1 MRVTNK
7 MMADRVLFNAQS
19 ALRRFIEM
27 QTQMSSGRRIN
38 KPSDDP
44 LGIQRDLDYRSEL
57 SRNSQFLKNVDRAQD
72 WAGNYDSL
80 LSETGILL
88 SSTRELA
95 IFMANEVADDD
106 GTSRKAAAVEI
117 QQMFDQ
123 IVQLA
128 NSKIEDK
135 YIFSGFRTDNQA
147 FIASANGVRYDGDSG
162 QIKFQIDPSTDMMV
176 NLIGS
181 DVFLEQLSILGEN
194 ADLNV
199 AVTAGT
205 LLSNLHN
212 GDGVNLTPGTITIT
226 DQNLGITV
234 NVNLSTATTVQ
245 DVLLMLNIAFSGGGI
260 TNLVAKIGHE
270 QNNILLDA
278 TENGLISD
286 VTSLE
291 VINGGN
297 GVDLSV
303 GKIRLTDNSTI
314 DIQIDF
320 SGCETIGDIITA
332 FNTQVAGAGIA
343 NVNMGINAAG
353 TGFEIVDSNGVSL
366 GLSIAEIDVFNTVA
380 SSLGIDGQINPIL
393 VGDDLNPTVSFL
405 VEDVGG
411 TTAAELGIAGEFFAD
426 FPGSDLDPLLLP
438 TSLIADLNN
447 GIGYELGEIRLSQG
461 ERTHIMNLGS
471 PTLITV
477 QDMLDAFNTCG
488 LDITASINPDGR
500 GIQIENN
507 DPTRSFTIE
516 DIGDGRTSK
525 LMDIFGSSDVLG
537 SYLVLISA
545 LQRDDQEGVGLLLG
559 NFEEAI
565 SRMLDHRSSVG
576 ARAIRLEAT
585 QSRLLDRELSFT
597 KRLSEIEDADIT
609 KLITQLSTFE
619 NNYQAALLASAKII
633 QPSLLDFMR

>member
-1 MRVTNK
+1 MRVTTK
-7 MMADRVLFNAQS
+7 MMADRVLYNAQS
-19 ALRRFIEM
+19 ALKKFIEM

-57 SRNSQFLKNVDRAQD
+57 SRNAQFLKNVGRAQD
-72 WAGNYDSL
+72 WAGNYDNL

-95 IFMANEVADDD
+95 IAMANEVADDD
-106 GTSRKAAAVEI
+106 GTSRGAAAVEI

-128 NSKIEDK
+128 NTRIEDK
-135 YIFSGFRTDNQA
+135 YIFSGFRTDNRA

-162 QIKFQIDPSTDMMV
+162 QIKFQIDSSTDMMV
-176 NLIGS
+176 NMIGS

-199 AVTAGT
+199 AVTLQT
-205 LLSNLHN
+205 LLSDLHN
-212 GDGVNLTPGTITIT
+212 GDGINLSPATIMIT
-226 DQNLGITV
+226 DQNLGISV
-234 NVNLSTATTVQ
+234 NVDLSAAVTVE
-245 DVLLMLNIAFSGGGI
+245 DVLLTINAALTAGGI
-260 TNLVAKIGHE
+260 TNLEAKIGAE
-270 QNNILLDA
+270 QNNILWDT

-286 VTSLE
+286 VTSLD
-291 VINGGN
+291 VLNGGN
-297 GVDLSV
+297 GVDLST
-303 GKIRLTDNSTI
+303 GRIRITNSSTI
-314 DIQIDF
+314 DVQVDF
-320 SGCETIGDIITA
+320 GGCETVGDIITA
-332 FNTQVAGAGIA
+332 FNTQVAGFGIA
-343 NVNMGINAAG
+343 NLNMQINAAG
-353 TGFEIVDSNGVSL
+353 TGFEITDSNGVPL
-366 GLSIAEIDVFNTVA
+366 GLSITEIDNFTTVA
-380 SSLGIDGQINPIL
+380 SSLGIDGLINPVL

-405 VEDVGG
+405 VEDVAG
-411 TTAAELGIAGEFFAD
+411 TAAAELGIDGEFFSD

-447 GIGYELGEIRLSQG
+447 GVGYELGEIRLSQG
-461 ERTHIMNLGS
+461 ERTHIMDLGS

-488 LDITASINPDGR
+488 LDITASVNPDGR
-500 GIQIENN
+500 GIQIVNN

-516 DIGDGRTSK
+516 DIGSVRTSK
-525 LMDIFGSSDVLG
+525 SLGIFGSSDLLG

-545 LQRDDQEGVGLLLG
+545 LQKDDQEGVGLLLG
-559 NFEEAI
+559 NFEIAI
-565 SRMLDHRSSVG
+565 SRMLDHRSNNG
-576 ARAIRLEAT
+576 ARAIRFEAT
-585 QSRLLDRELSFT
+585 QSRLLDRNLAFT

-609 KLITQLSTFE
+609 ELITQLSTFE